1 MPLSILF
8 FTFIFIRKYIF
19 YNIFKRYTPK
29 HKTIVVGNLTVGGSG
44 KTPFIIWLGNFLDS
58 KNKKIAIISSGYGSS
73 VSSPA
78 QISHSS
84 EPMSVGDEAV
94 LIYSKTNATVVSSN
108 DRVKSSIYCD
118 QYDLDYVIHD
128 DGLQHYSLNRNH
140 QLIIINNDFKG
151 NNFLLPCGPY
161 REPKLFHHKKD
172 YIFSNYRE
180 NVYPGFY
187 SKITALKS
195 SSSQKLY
202 NCDDQKFKNSI
213 LLTAIADDST
223 IIDELNK
230 YNVNVE
236 SLKYPDHYQYK
247 LSDIPITDKPILV
260 TEKDFVKIKLFNCK
274 NIYILE
280 QKIVPNDKLLKM
292 INHML

>member
-1 MPLSILF
+1 MYNFINYLWYKAPTIFLIPLMPLSILF
-8 FTFIFIRKYIF
+8 FLLLFLLE
-19 YNIFKRYTPK
+19 NIFSIIFLKDTHTK

-58 KNKKIAIISSGYGSS
+58 KSKKIAIISSGYGSS

-161 REPKLFHHKKD
+161 REPKLFHHK
-172 YIFSNYRE
+172 N
-180 NVYPGFY
+180 G
-187 SKITALKS
+187 
-195 SSSQKLY
+195 LY
-202 NCDDQKFKNSI
+202 FQQ
-213 LLTAIADDST
+213 L
-223 IIDELNK
+223 
-230 YNVNVE
+230 
-236 SLKYPDHYQYK
+236 
-247 LSDIPITDKPILV
+247 
-260 TEKDFVKIKLFNCK
+260 
-274 NIYILE
+274 
-280 QKIVPNDKLLKM
+280 
-292 INHML
+292 